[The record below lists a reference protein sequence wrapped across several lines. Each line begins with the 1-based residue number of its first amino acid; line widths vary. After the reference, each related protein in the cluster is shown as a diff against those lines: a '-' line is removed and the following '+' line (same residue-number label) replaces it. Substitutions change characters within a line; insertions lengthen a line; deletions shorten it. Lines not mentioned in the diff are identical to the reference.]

1 MKYPVA
7 VSRTE
12 RSSSELNIVPSHH
25 SAPVLVELKTR
36 SNLPISVVL
45 RDSQPEWTAVVGA
58 DLTEKRIRLKMPEL
72 AGLARPHKTWLEET
86 WSWH

>member
-1 MKYPVA
+1 
-7 VSRTE
+7 
-12 RSSSELNIVPSHH
+12 
-25 SAPVLVELKTR
+25 
-36 SNLPISVVL
+36 VVL
-45 RDSQPEWTAVVGA
+45 RDSQPEWKAVVGA